1 MSVIRKINQVKPA
14 LNSVES
20 EAKASLPAELLEQV
34 LPVIKSAK
42 DAVNAA
48 GALIEKYYND
58 EQISVQIH
66 SDLKA
71 KMAASDVYK
80 PLLDREK
87 DAMIDVIVDSADKNL
102 LTEQDL
108 KKYIYDTL
116 KMLEPEAFVQSVY
129 SRDEIMKLGEE
140 RTRGKAATDT
150 VRYEAGMDTLKESL
164 VTFSGMQQALTYG
177 SNTLYENPKTRR
189 QYLKMYYGV

>member
-1 MSVIRKINQVKPA
+1 MSVIRKINQIKPA
-14 LNSVES
+14 LNSIED
-20 EAKASLPAELLEQV
+20 EAKASLPAELLEQM

-48 GALIEKYYND
+48 GTLIEKYYND

-71 KMAASDVYK
+71 KMAASEVYK
-80 PLLDREK
+80 PMLDREK

-102 LTEQDL
+102 LTERDL

-150 VRYEAGMDTLKESL
+150 VRYEAGIDTLKESL
-164 VTFSGMQQALTYG
+164 TTFSGMQQALTYG
-177 SNTLYENPKTRR
+177 SGTLYENQKTRR